1 MKTSQ
6 KSKAA
11 FYDRE
16 YNARLNIPDYPAI
29 VADWQARS
37 AQARAGAP
45 NIACDLRYGKHP
57 EETLDLFRARRS
69 DSPLF
74 VFIHGGYWRA
84 IHKND
89 FSYVAPPLVEAGVS
103 VAVINYA
110 LVPQVDMETI
120 VRQNLKALVWLWDH
134 AKMLGFNRDRIV
146 VGGHSAGGHLTG
158 MMAAAVWPAMR
169 KDLPVNL
176 VKAGVAISGLFDLR
190 PIRETPFLNTDLQLT
205 KKRAVR
211 MSPALMT
218 PRHRLPLVC
227 AVGELESSEFH
238 RQSRLMTSARPGQ
251 DARFYVIA
259 GCHHMNAVDAV
270 AKPGHPLFEA
280 TVRLCH
286 RGGNARVG

>member
-1 MKTSQ
+1 MKNKQ
-6 KSKAA
+6 ESKAA

-29 VADWQARS
+29 VSRWQANS
-37 AQARAGAP
+37 ARARKSAP
-45 NIACDLRYGKHP
+45 NLARDLSYGKHP

-84 IHKND
+84 IHKDD

-110 LVPQVDMETI
+110 LVPSVDMETI
-120 VRQNLKALVWLWDH
+120 VKQNLNALIWLWDN
-134 AKMLGFNRDRIV
+134 ANMLGFNRDRIV

-158 MMAAAVWPAMR
+158 MMTAAQWRDKR
-169 KDLPVNL
+169 KDLPVDL
-176 VKAGVAISGLFDLR
+176 VKAGIAISGLFDLR
-190 PIRETPFLNTDLQLT
+190 PIKETPFLNCDLKLT
-205 KKRAVR
+205 TKRAIR
-211 MSPALMT
+211 MSPALMS
-218 PRHRLPLVC
+218 PRNRMPLVC

-238 RQSRLMTSARPGQ
+238 RQSRLMASARPGM
-251 DARFYVIA
+251 DARYVSLA
-259 GCHHMNAVDAV
+259 GRHHMNVVDTIAQ
-270 AKPGHPLFEA
+270 PGHPLFEA

-286 RGGNARVG
+286 QGGTAKVG